1 MWHGQRAA
9 PVLRWAPP
17 HRWRQ
22 AKGPRCGTA
31 RGRTPPGGLGHEG
44 LGFGSTRF
52 HPASPAPRPW
62 CPAELSPAPGFQ
74 RGQLGPDSRSQ
85 HPHPSLQEGAR
96 PWSRVGTVGS
106 GGGGSFWKYLLEE
119 PRAEPERANGTRR
132 AWPRILARPLLSQ
145 GIFSPGKVNQLLHQE
160 FALTSP
166 GESSKLRA
174 GFCPQGSGGVG
185 VGGPS
190 LGTVAPALTHRS
202 GVTLP
207 PPLPQS
213 RSIRGVGRSRKP
225 TSQSL
230 KVPDRVACV
239 TTLSLHVTMITWP
252 RPVCLCPLPARWQW
266 LGEARPL
273 GPRRPPRSL
282 LPMPPHLSSSHL
294 YE

>member
-9 PVLRWAPP
+9 SVLRWAPP
-17 HRWRQ
+17 HRWPQ

-132 AWPRILARPLLSQ
+132 AWRRILARPLLSQ

-160 FALTSP
+160 FSLTSP

-174 GFCPQGSGGVG
+174 GICPQGSGGVG
-185 VGGPS
+185 GGPS

-225 TSQSL
+225 TSQSPKSCGICHHL
-230 KVPDRVACV
+230 VTARDHDHLAPPRV
-239 TTLSLHVTMITWP
+239 SLP
-252 RPVCLCPLPARWQW
+252 PSCPLAMAW
-266 LGEARPL
+266 G
-273 GPRRPPRSL
+273 GPSSGTT
-282 LPMPPHLSSSHL
+282 SSSTFSPSHAPPPQL
-294 YE
+294 FTPV